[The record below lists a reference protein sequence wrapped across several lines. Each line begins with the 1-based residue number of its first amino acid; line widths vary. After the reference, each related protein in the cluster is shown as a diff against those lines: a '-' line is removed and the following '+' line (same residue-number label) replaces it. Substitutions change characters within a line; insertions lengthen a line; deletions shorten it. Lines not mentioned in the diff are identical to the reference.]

1 MSNIILCFCA
11 SSQVIAYNSE
21 GKSNPSEI
29 VEFTTCP
36 DKPGVPIKPSVKGK
50 IHSHSFK
57 ITWGKILCIFV
68 QYSIFD

>member
-1 MSNIILCFCA
+1 MLL
-11 SSQVIAYNSE
+11 SQVIAYNSE

-36 DKPGVPIKPSVKGK
+36 DKPGVPVKPSVKGK

-57 ITWGKILCIFV
+57 ITWGKILQVFIHAL
-68 QYSIFD
+68 

>member
-1 MSNIILCFCA
+1 MF

-21 GKSNPSEI
+21 GKSNPSEV

-36 DKPGVPIKPSVKGK
+36 DKPGVPVKPSVKGK

-57 ITWGKILCIFV
+57 ITWGKICVFV
-68 QYSIFD
+68 HHYCYI